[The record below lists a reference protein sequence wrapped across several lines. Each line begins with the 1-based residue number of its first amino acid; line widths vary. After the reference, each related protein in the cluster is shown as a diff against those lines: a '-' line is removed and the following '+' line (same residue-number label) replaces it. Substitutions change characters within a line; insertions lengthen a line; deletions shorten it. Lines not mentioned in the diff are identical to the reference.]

1 MTRWAARVRRP
12 PTASSSLGCFW
23 QSHLKG
29 HSDLWIEAKGWRK
42 AQVTDFQRVT
52 AAKDLS
58 SSMIQDHISKGYLP
72 WACLEPQR
80 LQYKPFQRRGL
91 FRNGSKRGVT
101 RPPGI
106 SYGLS
111 AQSPGRFGWRTQ
123 CPKRE
128 WLHPAPCRKLQSK
141 YPVWPL
147 LSSGGALGRWRLRTG
162 EQRAATCC

>member
-1 MTRWAARVRRP
+1 MTRWTARVRRP

-29 HSDLWIEAKGWRK
+29 TLRPMNRGKGL
-42 AQVTDFQRVT
+42 AEG
-52 AAKDLS
+52 S
-58 SSMIQDHISKGYLP
+58 SYRFSEGNYSKGFKLSMIQDHISKGYLP
-72 WACLEPQR
+72 WARLEPQR
-80 LQYKPFQRRGL
+80 LQHKPFQKRGL

-128 WLHPAPCRKLQSK
+128 WLHPAPRRKLQSK

-147 LSSGGALGRWRLRTG
+147 LSSGGALGRGGLRTG